1 MTHLETALAFGFLGG
16 VIVALGLGALTYWLA
31 QQLGMFRERSRDASE
46 ERAYA
51 TARIEEAIAMAARAT
66 DGASIIR
73 AMLESERRQR
83 DAATDARALTDR
95 HARIVRLRTA
105 RRRGSRIS

>member
-51 TARIEEAIAMAARAT
+51 IARIEEAIAQAAQARAEASGARFALDRCVRTVDDAVEWVRRTDGQAQSLRLRAARARKGT
-66 DGASIIR
+66 W
-73 AMLESERRQR
+73 
-83 DAATDARALTDR
+83 
-95 HARIVRLRTA
+95 
-105 RRRGSRIS
+105 